1 MIRDSPCTRL
11 QDGAEV
17 LLEASLL
24 PVPDIHLYADAMG
37 AFALEVREKTNAPWC
52 MLPFC
57 HTVEAE
63 TFGAKVRYGDRKN
76 GPRVV
81 DYACSTLDDLLT
93 LPDMDFTQGRI
104 AQVLAACRELHRRG
118 ETVILEITGPFTLLG
133 GLIDPALLFR
143 FLRKEPEKMEQVF
156 AHLHRNLLA
165 YMQAAQESGVSIIS
179 YADPTGGV
187 NIIGPKLAEQ
197 MVRSFTLPLL
207 HGMEDR
213 LHPETLVHLCPKTA
227 FALLDTG
234 LAQSTALPVSA
245 QADYAAAVLS
255 ARGKCRFIGHG
266 CIKNHKFR
274 SNGLNG
280 LTLL

>member
-1 MIRDSPCTRL
+1 MEDS
-11 QDGAEV
+11 
-17 LLEASLL
+17 SLL
-24 PVPDIHLYADAMG
+24 VPDIHLYADAMV

-63 TFGAKVRYGDRKN
+63 TLGAKVRYGDRKN

-133 GLIDPALLFR
+133 GLIDPASLFR

-165 YMQAAQESGVSIIS
+165 YMQVAQESGVSIIS

-187 NIIGPKLAEQ
+187 NIIGRTDGAKLYIA
-197 MVRSFTLPLL
+197 P
-207 HGMEDR
+207 
-213 LHPETLVHLCPKTA
+213 
-227 FALLDTG
+227 
-234 LAQSTALPVSA
+234 
-245 QADYAAAVLS
+245 S
-255 ARGKCRFIGHG
+255 ARDRGQASSGHSCSSLSKDSFCPVGYRPGAEHCIACISPSGLCCG
-266 CIKNHKFR
+266 CSVGTGGMPVYR
-274 SNGLNG
+274 PWMY
-280 LTLL
+280 